1 MVYLYDTG
9 QILLQSII
17 DYSAAV
23 WGTKSISSISA
34 VQNRACRFFLGL
46 GRYAPNA
53 AVNGDMGWPAPEHR
67 QWMCITRKW
76 CRLVNLDESFTT
88 KKVFKAHLDQ
98 GNSRHKTWCYRVKMF
113 YQQIELDICLGDRLA
128 VRAILISVNTKLQVY
143 FENCWRE
150 KLDAEFARGGPDA
163 GGNKLRTYRRF
174 KESYTTEQYV
184 RIIIQKKY
192 RSAYAKFRCGVA
204 PIKLE
209 TGRYGLNRVPVDQ
222 RLCEEC
228 NVVEDECHV
237 IMYCTLYTDIRDR
250 LFTEISELSCHFST
264 LTIDDQFLQIMSN
277 TQYYRA
283 ASRAMYNIL
292 NRRRCSML
300 R

>member
-1 MVYLYDTG
+1 M
-9 QILLQSII
+9 
-17 DYSAAV
+17 
-23 WGTKSISSISA
+23 
-34 VQNRACRFFLGL
+34 
-46 GRYAPNA
+46 
-53 AVNGDMGWPAPEHR
+53 
-67 QWMCITRKW
+67 
-76 CRLVNLDESFTT
+76 
-88 KKVFKAHLDQ
+88 
-98 GNSRHKTWCYRVKMF
+98 
-113 YQQIELDICLGDRLA
+113 
-128 VRAILISVNTKLQVY
+128 QVY

-150 KLDAEFARGGPDA
+150 KLDAEFARVGHDA

-204 PIKLE
+204 AIELE
-209 TGRYGLNRVPVDQ
+209 TGRLCLNRVPVDQ

-228 NVVEDECHV
+228 NVVEDECQI
-237 IMYCTLYTDIRDR
+237 IMNCTLYTDICDQ
-250 LFTEISELSCHFST
+250 LFTKISEILCHFST

-277 TQYYRA
+277 TQYYGA

>member
-1 MVYLYDTG
+1 MNR
-9 QILLQSII
+9 LL
-17 DYSAAV
+17 
-23 WGTKSISSISA
+23 
-34 VQNRACRFFLGL
+34 L
-46 GRYAPNA
+46 
-53 AVNGDMGWPAPEHR
+53 
-67 QWMCITRKW
+67 
-76 CRLVNLDESFTT
+76 
-88 KKVFKAHLDQ
+88 KKVFNAHLDQ
-98 GNSRHKTWCYRVKMF
+98 GNPSHKTWCYRVKMF

-128 VRAILISVNTKLQVY
+128 ERATLITVNTKLQVYFNY

-192 RSAYAKFRCGVA
+192 KSAYTKFRCGVA

-228 NVVEDECHV
+228 NVVV
-237 IMYCTLYTDIRDR
+237 IMYTCTVLYI
-250 LFTEISELSCHFST
+250 LIYV
-264 LTIDDQFLQIMSN
+264 INYLQRSVKFHV
-277 TQYYRA
+277 TFPH
-283 ASRAMYNIL
+283 
-292 NRRRCSML
+292 
-300 R
+300 